1 MSIDMSCSSDKFCQ
15 TVRLFRWNFYLRL
28 IGIVDKSSL
37 VPVKH
42 KPTPGKWFELVD
54 YFSSSSS
61 LSSSSLS
68 SSSLSSSPLSSSS
81 PIPSFEPGA
90 LFAQITSAAATVDHN
105 VLAQLNL
112 GNW

>member
-37 VPVKH
+37 VSVKH

-61 LSSSSLS
+61 
-68 SSSLSSSPLSSSS
+68 LSSSS

>member
-1 MSIDMSCSSDKFCQ
+1 MSG
-15 TVRLFRWNFYLRL
+15 VRWNFYLRL

-68 SSSLSSSPLSSSS
+68 SSSPV
-81 PIPSFEPGA
+81 PSFEPGA
-90 LFAQITSAAATVDHN
+90 LFAQIASAAAAVDHN